1 MHVSG
6 REQIALGRIFATLA
20 DDMNEREVRLAL
32 GRALL
37 DLLRA
42 DHFAS
47 FVWDPE
53 AGRFGHGVWLNMS
66 EENLARYDTWYQF
79 RDPITFALQA
89 RRHATAV
96 SEVMLH
102 RELIRTEFFTDFL
115 SRDGLC
121 WGINL
126 HAFDPAG
133 RALGDLRIWRSAG
146 RQDFVDHDKR
156 LLDLIEPALITAL
169 RRLRDECSVLPA
181 AGSPAAKAQHPPAP
195 ILSARERQVAQ
206 AVLQGLTD
214 KEIALSLGV
223 SVSTVRTYL
232 NRVFDK
238 TGTHRRAG
246 LSRLQSLS
254 GSAGAAGPAAPRSP
268 DRSR

>member
-6 REQIALGRIFATLA
+6 REQVALGRIFATLA

-47 FVWDPE
+47 FVWDPD

-66 EENLARYDTWYQF
+66 ADNLARYDAWYQF

-96 SEVMLH
+96 SEVMPH
-102 RELIRTEFFTDFL
+102 RELTRTEFFTDFL

-133 RALGDLRIWRSAG
+133 RALGDLRIWRSSG
-146 RQDFVDHDKR
+146 REDFAAHDKR
-156 LLDLIEPALITAL
+156 LLDLIEPALIASL
-169 RRLRDECSVLPA
+169 RRLRHEH
-181 AGSPAAKAQHPPAP
+181 SPAPVAHVASVQAPDPAVST
-195 ILSARERQVAQ
+195 LSGRERQVAQ
-206 AVLQGLTD
+206 AVLRGLTD
-214 KEIALSLGV
+214 KEIAHCLGV

-232 NRVFDK
+232 NRVFEK

-246 LSRLQSLS
+246 LSRLREIS
-254 GSAGAAGPAAPRSP
+254 GPVREADPAVPRSP
-268 DRSR
+268 GRSR